1 MRQELFTDRLTG
13 VSNRSALQHVLAAL
27 TAGDAASAQPFAL
40 LFMDLNLFK
49 ALNDRW
55 GHDNGDRAL
64 AEVAQRLR
72 QQVRAADHV
81 ARLGGDEFVVVLRGV
96 ETPEMA
102 RALADKLVATLSA
115 PLTTLEGIPAG
126 ETVHLG
132 ASVGIA
138 LYPADGQ
145 DVQTLLRQAD
155 QQMYQDKARRS
166 TPAR

>member
-1 MRQELFTDRLTG
+1 
-13 VSNRSALQHVLAAL
+13 
-27 TAGDAASAQPFAL
+27 
-40 LFMDLNLFK
+40 
-49 ALNDRW
+49 
-55 GHDNGDRAL
+55 
-64 AEVAQRLR
+64 
-72 QQVRAADHV
+72 
-81 ARLGGDEFVVVLRGV
+81 
-96 ETPEMA
+96 MA